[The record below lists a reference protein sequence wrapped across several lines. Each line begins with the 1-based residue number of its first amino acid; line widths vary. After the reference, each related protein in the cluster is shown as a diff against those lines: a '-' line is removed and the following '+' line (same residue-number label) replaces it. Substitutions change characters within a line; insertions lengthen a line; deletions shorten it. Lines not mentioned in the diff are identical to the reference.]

1 MALLKVRAVRKP
13 RKIPSVSVGSAGRD
27 DGFVPD
33 DSSAR
38 RLFDTLKVQW
48 EKDMEGVSNYALLT
62 SHPAYLRIIGQ
73 GRAILPSI
81 LADLDAGG
89 GPWFVA
95 LAAITGANPVKP
107 KHRKNSSLM
116 RQDWLQWGRTHGYH
130 A

>member
-1 MALLKVRAVRKP
+1 MALLKAHAVHKP
-13 RKIPSVSVGSAGRD
+13 RKRPYVLAGPAGRSG
-27 DGFVPD
+27 GFVPD

-38 RLFDTLKVQW
+38 RLFDTLKAQW

-73 GRAILPSI
+73 GRAILPAI
-81 LADLDAGG
+81 FDDLGGGG

-116 RQDWLQWGRTHGYH
+116 RRDWLQWGRNHGYH